1 MSRMIDLIRQ
11 SQAPANVMR
20 AASKGALSLP
30 PSEMIEILVF
40 LTTNPLFAEQAKMTL
55 AGWDEASS
63 IAACG
68 DPNTPRE
75 VLDYFLKPDN
85 RRPKLMP
92 ALLDNP
98 SSPENVLM
106 DMAQTASREL
116 VDMMLASTRVKQSSH
131 LLLALSTNIHL
142 TPEEGE
148 QLKAALLKL
157 GEMGDMTVKLPA
169 YEEVGE
175 QGLTQYELEHAAE
188 IAAEEGKAFELVG
201 GTLDD
206 EETRTAAAALQIAPE
221 TTVTAAPAAPAAPAA
236 VDDKMLKMRQT
247 DAEFRERLTPLQKIG
262 RLTVGQRVQLA
273 MRGNKEERFILV
285 RDGSR
290 VVSSAVLQS
299 PKVSDAEVETFAG
312 MKNVQ
317 ESVLRDIARTKKFM
331 KNYAV
336 IRQLVGN
343 PRCPLDLSLGLM
355 NHLLI
360 NDLKAL
366 SMNKNIAD
374 TLRKLAMKRFKEKSA
389 PPGSKKE

>member
-1 MSRMIDLIRQ
+1 MSRMIDLIRH

-30 PSEMIEILVF
+30 AGEMIEILVY
-40 LTTNPLFAEQAKMTL
+40 LTTNPIFAEQAKMTL

-63 IAACG
+63 IAACK
-68 DPNTPRE
+68 DPQTPRE
-75 VLDYFLKPDN
+75 VLEYFLRPEN
-85 RRPKLMP
+85 RRPPLMP
-92 ALLDNP
+92 ALLENP
-98 SSPENVLM
+98 TSPEAALL
-106 DMAQTASREL
+106 DMSQTASREL
-116 VDMMLASTRVKQSSH
+116 LDTMLASERVKKSAH
-131 LLLALSTNIHL
+131 VLHALGTNVHL

-148 QLKAALLKL
+148 LLKAALQKL
-157 GEMGDMTVKLPA
+157 GEVADMTVKLPA

-175 QGLTQYELEHAAE
+175 GGKTQYELEHAAE

-206 EETRTAAAALQIAPE
+206 EETRAAAAALQIEPAATAATAEPE
-221 TTVTAAPAAPAAPAA
+221 TDA
-236 VDDKMLKMRQT
+236 DKMAKMRQT
-247 DAEFRERLTPLQKIG
+247 DAEFRERLSPLQKIA
-262 RLTVGQRVQLA
+262 RLKVGERVQLA
-273 MRGNKEERFILV
+273 MRGNKEERFILI
-285 RDGSR
+285 RDGSK

-299 PKVSDAEVETFAG
+299 PKMTDAEVETFAG

-336 IRQLVGN
+336 VRMLVNN

-355 NHLLI
+355 NHLLV

-374 TLRKLAMKRFKEKSA
+374 TLRKLALKRFKEKSA

>member
-11 SQAPANVMR
+11 SAAPANVMR

-30 PSEMIEILVF
+30 PVEMIEILVY
-40 LTTNPLFAEQAKMTL
+40 LTSNPVFAEDAKMTL

-63 IAACG
+63 IAACR
-68 DPNTPRE
+68 DPNAPHE
-75 VLDYFLKPDN
+75 VLDYFLAPQN

-92 ALLDNP
+92 ALLENP
-98 SSPENVLM
+98 SSPEAALM

-116 VDMMLASTRVKQSSH
+116 VEMMLGSERVKKSSH
-131 LLLALSTNIHL
+131 LLHALGTNVHL
-142 TPEEGE
+142 TPEESE
-148 QLKAALLKL
+148 QLKAALHKL
-157 GEMGDMTVKLPA
+157 GEQAEMTVKLPA

-175 QGLTQYELEHAAE
+175 GGKTQYELEHAAE

-201 GTLDD
+201 GTLHD
-206 EETRTAAAALQIAPE
+206 EDSLAAAAALQIAPE
-221 TTVTAAPAAPAAPAA
+221 AIAAPAAPGTEPGA
-236 VDDKMLKMRQT
+236 DDQMLKMRQT
-247 DAEFRERLTPLQKIG
+247 DAEFRERISPLQKIA
-262 RLTVGQRVQLA
+262 RLRVGERVQLA
-273 MRGNKEERFILV
+273 MRGNKEERFILI

-299 PKVSDAEVETFAG
+299 PKLSDAEVETFAG

-336 IRQLVGN
+336 VRQLVNN

-355 NHLLI
+355 NHLLV
-360 NDLKAL
+360 NDLKSL

-374 TLRKLAMKRFKEKSA
+374 TLRKLALKRFKEKSA

>member
-1 MSRMIDLIRQ
+1 MIDMIRQ
-11 SQAPANVMR
+11 SAAPVNVMR

-30 PSEMIEILVF
+30 PAEMIEILVY

-63 IAACG
+63 IAACR
-68 DPNTPRE
+68 DPQTPRA
-75 VLDYFLKPDN
+75 VLDYFVSPDN
-85 RRPKLMP
+85 HRPKLIP

-98 SSPENVLM
+98 TVPEAALM
-106 DMAQTASREL
+106 EMAQTASREL
-116 VDMMLASTRVKQSSH
+116 VDMMLASARVQKSPHILHS
-131 LLLALSTNIHL
+131 LGSNVHL
-142 TPEEGE
+142 TPEESAKLHAELQALGE
-148 QLKAALLKL
+148 Q
-157 GEMGDMTVKLPA
+157 TVKLPA

-175 QGLTQYELEHAAE
+175 GGKTQYELEHAAE

-201 GTLDD
+201 GTLHD
-206 EETRTAAAALQIAPE
+206 EDTLAAAAALQIAPE
-221 TTVTAAPAAPAAPAA
+221 AIGAAPVPAATAPAPAQA
-236 VDDKMLKMRQT
+236 VDEKMLKMRQ
-247 DAEFRERLTPLQKIG
+247 AEADVRERTSPLQKIS
-262 RLTVGQRVQLA
+262 RLTVGERVQLS
-273 MRGNKEERFILV
+273 MRGNKEERFILI

-299 PKVSDAEVETFAG
+299 PKVSDGEIETFAG

-331 KNYAV
+331 KNYGVVRAL
-336 IRQLVGN
+336 INN

-355 NHLLI
+355 NHLLV

-374 TLRKLAMKRFKEKSA
+374 TLRKLAMKKYKEKSA
-389 PPGSKKE
+389 PPGARKE